1 MPSSIEVASE
11 PVEINCHNC
20 SGACCRG
27 PITMDLSSQELEFM
41 RRPGVI
47 LKTVVEPDTIYRE
60 QARYPYDYIVDAAKE
75 TIRFLLDPKDPYK
88 PLPAGF
94 GRYML
99 IGKCGYL
106 KEDEDGWEHC
116 SAYEQRP
123 QVCKDF
129 VKGSLSC
136 QEVRQFA
143 GVDEQS
149 PEVQARIKQL
159 LRQKTVMGVSSIPN
173 RKKTTPKK
181 SKRYTPPN
189 SKRGTKK

>member
-11 PVEINCHNC
+11 PLEINCHNC
-20 SGACCRG
+20 IGACCRG
-27 PITMDLSSQELEFM
+27 PITMDLSNQELEFM
-41 RRPGVI
+41 RRPGAI
-47 LKTVVEPDTIYRE
+47 LQTVVGPDTIYRE
-60 QARYPYDYIVDAAKE
+60 QARYPYDYIVDDVKE
-75 TIRFLLDPKDPYK
+75 TIRFLLDPSDPYK
-88 PLPAGF
+88 PLPAGV

-106 KEDEDGWEHC
+106 KEDEDGWEYC

-129 VKGSLSC
+129 VEGSLSC

-149 PEVQARIKQL
+149 QEVQDRIKQL
-159 LRQKTVMGVSSIPN
+159 LRQKTKMGVSANPQRNKSV
-173 RKKTTPKK
+173 PKK